1 MAEPKKEFEPNHFF
15 YALIRVVLY
24 SLYWTFFRFKYE
36 GSERVPP
43 ASDRRGVI
51 LAPNHTSYLDPPILG
66 ISLPRRVTYLAK
78 DYLFRAFFVGWV
90 LRMIGALPIKAGAK
104 DRDLKSIRDL
114 LRILADGR
122 CVVVFPEGTR
132 SADGEFKDPESGIG
146 FLALKS
152 KSWVVPVYIEGAFK
166 AFPKG
171 AKFFKCS
178 PVRVSYGEAF
188 IPADDVSLSQAQDP
202 YMAVSRRIMVDI
214 KKLKD
219 ARVQS
224 RQ

>member
-1 MAEPKKEFEPNHFF
+1 
-15 YALIRVVLY
+15 
-24 SLYWTFFRFKYE
+24 
-36 GSERVPP
+36 
-43 ASDRRGVI
+43 
-51 LAPNHTSYLDPPILG
+51 
-66 ISLPRRVTYLAK
+66 
-78 DYLFRAFFVGWV
+78 
-90 LRMIGALPIKAGAK
+90 MIGALPIKAGAK